1 MTQKTSYPRCLLGRI
16 MSNESENNSDILDDS
31 RMSDDDIDTVDQFI
45 DVEMDK
51 DN

>member
-1 MTQKTSYPRCLLGRI
+1 MQEEIVARQLAKQ
-16 MSNESENNSDILDDS
+16 EQ
-31 RMSDDDIDTVDQFI
+31 MSDDDIDTVDQFI